1 MLVQNYT
8 LPSDALEA
16 DGLLLFTYEDHAP
29 MNSQLENLLSAVQQ
43 LLEAHQALKRSH
55 RELEDQLE
63 AVSKELNQREQ
74 EIRALDK
81 PSTTSPQS
89 SALTAA
95 ELDALV
101 EEIDNC
107 IALLKT

>member
-1 MLVQNYT
+1 
-8 LPSDALEA
+8 
-16 DGLLLFTYEDHAP
+16 
-29 MNSQLENLLSAVQQ
+29 MNSQLEHLLSAVQQ

-55 RELEDQLE
+55 RELEGQLE

-74 EIRALDK
+74 EARASDK
-81 PSTTSPQS
+81 PYTSSPQS
-89 SALTAA
+89 PALTAA

-107 IALLKT
+107 IALLKS